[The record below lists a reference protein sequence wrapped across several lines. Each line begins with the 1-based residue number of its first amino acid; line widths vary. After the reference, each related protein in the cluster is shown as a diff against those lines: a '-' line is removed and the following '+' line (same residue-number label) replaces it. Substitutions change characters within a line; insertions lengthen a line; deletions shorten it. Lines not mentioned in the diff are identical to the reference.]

1 MISHIPYI
9 LRQHTNIM
17 STSNTSDL
25 KKSTM
30 VKLRALCKEKGIK
43 GVSTKNKPELVAI
56 LTEAQ
61 TAGGHSQ
68 EQSSTPSEPLSQEI
82 LTMDCIDGMKEQ
94 PSESYDVI
102 VCDPPYN
109 IGKDF
114 GNDSDKQ
121 ETDAYLAW
129 CDEWIAECIRLLKPD
144 GTLYIYG
151 FPETLAFI
159 RVRINIRVRWL
170 TWHYTNKTVPSLNFW
185 QRTQESILCC
195 SKQAP
200 YFNRDAVREPY
211 TENFIANAAGKVR
224 KATKGRFSKGDAETV
239 YNAHEGGALPRDV
252 IKIPALAGGAGKKE
266 RVDHPTQKPLAL
278 CEKLLKACLRPG
290 QESQA
295 RVLIPFAG
303 SGSECVAAKRLGCNF
318 LAYEINQDYVELSKQ
333 RIETEG

>member
-1 MISHIPYI
+1 
-9 LRQHTNIM
+9 M
-17 STSNTSDL
+17 STSNSGDL
-25 KKSTM
+25 KKSTI
-30 VKLRALCKEKGIK
+30 VQLRALCKEKGIK
-43 GVSTKNKPELVAI
+43 GVSTKKKAELVA
-56 LTEAQ
+56 LLSNVVEN
-61 TAGGHSQ
+61 
-68 EQSSTPSEPLSQEI
+68 ETPSNIEPLPDTPPSLAQDVV
-82 LTMDCIDGMKEQ
+82 LMDCIAGMKEQ

-121 ETDAYLAW
+121 EMDAYLSW
-129 CDEWIAECIRLLKPD
+129 CDEWIVECVRLLKPD

-185 QRTQESILCC
+185 QRTQESILAC
-195 SKQAP
+195 SKQVP

-224 KATKGRFSKGDAETV
+224 KATKGRFSKGDTETV

-252 IKIPALAGGAGKKE
+252 IKVPALAGGAGRKE

-290 QESQA
+290 QESQS

-303 SGSECVAAKRLGCNF
+303 SGSECVAAKRLGCGF
-318 LAYEINQDYVELSKQ
+318 LAYEVNPTYVELCNQ
-333 RIETEG
+333 RLDAEV

>member
-1 MISHIPYI
+1 
-9 LRQHTNIM
+9 M
-17 STSNTSDL
+17 STSNSGDL

-30 VKLRALCKEKGIK
+30 VQLRALCKEKGIK
-43 GVSTKNKPELVAI
+43 GVSTKKKGELVA
-56 LTEAQ
+56 LLSNVVEN
-61 TAGGHSQ
+61 
-68 EQSSTPSEPLSQEI
+68 ETPANIEPLPDTPPSLAQDVV
-82 LTMDCIDGMKEQ
+82 LMDCITGMKEQ

-121 ETDAYLAW
+121 EMDTYLSW
-129 CDEWIAECIRLLKPD
+129 CDEWIVECIRLLKPE

-185 QRTQESILCC
+185 QRTQESILAC
-195 SKQAP
+195 SKQTP

-224 KATKGRFSKGDAETV
+224 KATKGRFSKGDTETV

-252 IKIPALAGGAGKKE
+252 IKVPALAGGAGRKE

-290 QESQA
+290 QESQS

-303 SGSECVAAKRLGCNF
+303 SGSECVAAKRLGCGF
-318 LAYEINQDYVELSKQ
+318 LAYEVNPTYVELCNQ
-333 RIETEG
+333 RLDAEA

>member
-1 MISHIPYI
+1 
-9 LRQHTNIM
+9 M
-17 STSNTSDL
+17 STSNSGDL

-30 VKLRALCKEKGIK
+30 AQLRALCKENGIK
-43 GVSTKNKPELVAI
+43 GVSTKKKGELVV
-56 LTEAQ
+56 LLSNVVE
-61 TAGGHSQ
+61 
-68 EQSSTPSEPLSQEI
+68 TPANIEPLPDTPPSLAQDVV
-82 LTMDCIDGMKEQ
+82 LMDCIAGMKEQ

-121 ETDAYLAW
+121 EMDAYLSW

-185 QRTQESILCC
+185 QRTQESILAC
-195 SKQAP
+195 SKQTP

-224 KATKGRFSKGDAETV
+224 KATKGRFSKGDTETV

-252 IKIPALAGGAGKKE
+252 IKVPALAGGAGRKE

-290 QESQA
+290 QESQSRA
-295 RVLIPFAG
+295 LIPFAG
-303 SGSECVAAKRLGCNF
+303 SGSECVAAKRLGYGF
-318 LAYEINQDYVELSKQ
+318 LAYEVNPTYVELCNQ
-333 RIETEG
+333 RLTAEV